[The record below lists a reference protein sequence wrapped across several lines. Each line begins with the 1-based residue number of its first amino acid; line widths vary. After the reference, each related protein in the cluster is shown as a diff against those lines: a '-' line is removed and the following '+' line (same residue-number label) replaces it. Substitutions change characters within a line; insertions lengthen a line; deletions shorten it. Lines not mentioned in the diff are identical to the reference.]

1 MKEQLEIKPQFAD
14 EHAAPQYHNPNDL
27 STIEK
32 QLGIIQSAEDTFKK
46 IQEELDEKKNEIEEK
61 DSLIKQANEL
71 IQQLREKVD
80 EKEKTKEEL
89 LLEVESSKSS
99 EIIQRAIEFA
109 NSEKARSKE
118 QAEKE
123 AESIIQNAQTEADK
137 ILAEAE
143 KEAKIAEQRKDDAN
157 TLYLEIVEKLKNFG
171 IQIDKIISDSKS
183 VKVNKPETK
192 KEVKNNTSDV
202 KGKEV
207 KEPKPAIQKGNK
219 PEDKTEKTDEM
230 NGWSQFGVQEESK
243 PKGKTSRTKTKEEIE
258 LAEMLNAK

>member
-1 MKEQLEIKPQFAD
+1 MKEQLEIKPQIAD
-14 EHAAPQYHNPNDL
+14 ENAAPQYHNPNDL

-157 TLYLEIVEKLKNFG
+157 SLYLEIVEKLKNFG
-171 IQIDKIISDSKS
+171 VQIDNIISDSKS

-192 KEVKNNTSDV
+192 KEVKNDTSDV
-202 KGKEV
+202 KEV
-207 KEPKPAIQKGNK
+207 KEPKPAIKKENK
-219 PEDKTEKTDEM
+219 PEDKTEKTDQM
-230 NGWSQFGVQEESK
+230 TGWSQFGVQEENK

>member
-1 MKEQLEIKPQFAD
+1 MKEQLEIKPQIAD
-14 EHAAPQYHNPNDL
+14 EYAAPQYHNPNDL

-80 EKEKTKEEL
+80 EKEKTKEEV

-157 TLYLEIVEKLKNFG
+157 SLYLEIVEKLKNFG
-171 IQIDKIISDSKS
+171 VQIDNIISDSKS

-192 KEVKNNTSDV
+192 KEVKNDTSDV
-202 KGKEV
+202 KEV
-207 KEPKPAIQKGNK
+207 KEPKPAIKKENK
-219 PEDKTEKTDEM
+219 PEDKTEKTDQM
-230 NGWSQFGVQEESK
+230 TGWSQFGVQEENK

>member
-1 MKEQLEIKPQFAD
+1 MKEQLEIKPQFSAD
-14 EHAAPQYHNPNDL
+14 ESTAPQYHNPNDL

-32 QLGIIQSAEDTFKK
+32 QLGIIQSAEDTFKR

-80 EKEKTKEEL
+80 EKEKTKEEV

-157 TLYLEIVEKLKNFG
+157 NLYLEIVEKLKNFG
-171 IQIDKIISDSKS
+171 VQIDKIVADSKS

-192 KEVKNNTSDV
+192 KEVKNDTSDV
-202 KGKEV
+202 KEV
-207 KEPKPAIQKGNK
+207 KEPKPAIKKENK
-219 PEDKTEKTDEM
+219 PEDKTEKTDQM
-230 NGWSQFGVQEESK
+230 TGWSQFGVQEENK

>member
-1 MKEQLEIKPQFAD
+1 LKEQLEIKPQIAD
-14 EHAAPQYHNPNDL
+14 ENAAPQYHNPNDL

-80 EKEKTKEEL
+80 EKEKTKEEV

-157 TLYLEIVEKLKNFG
+157 SLYLEIVEKLKNFG
-171 IQIDKIISDSKS
+171 VQIDNIISDSKS

-192 KEVKNNTSDV
+192 KEVKNDTSDV
-202 KGKEV
+202 KEV
-207 KEPKPAIQKGNK
+207 KEPKPAIKKENK
-219 PEDKTEKTDEM
+219 PEDKTEKTDQM
-230 NGWSQFGVQEESK
+230 TGWSQFGVQEENK

>member
-1 MKEQLEIKPQFAD
+1 MKEQLEIKPQIAD
-14 EHAAPQYHNPNDL
+14 ENAAPQYHNPNDL

-80 EKEKTKEEL
+80 EKEKTKEEV

-157 TLYLEIVEKLKNFG
+157 RLYLEIVEKLKNFG
-171 IQIDKIISDSKS
+171 VQIDNIISDSKS

-192 KEVKNNTSDV
+192 KEVKNDTSDV
-202 KGKEV
+202 KEV
-207 KEPKPAIQKGNK
+207 KEPKPAIKKENK
-219 PEDKTEKTDEM
+219 PEDKTEKTDQM
-230 NGWSQFGVQEESK
+230 TGWSQFGVQEENK

>member
-1 MKEQLEIKPQFAD
+1 MKEQLEIKPQIAD
-14 EHAAPQYHNPNDL
+14 ENAAPQYHNPNDL

-157 TLYLEIVEKLKNFG
+157 SLYLEIVEKLKNFG
-171 IQIDKIISDSKS
+171 VQIDNIISDSKS
-183 VKVNKPETK
+183 VKINKPETK
-192 KEVKNNTSDV
+192 KEVKNDTSDV
-202 KGKEV
+202 KEV
-207 KEPKPAIQKGNK
+207 KEPKPAIKKENK
-219 PEDKTEKTDEM
+219 PEDKTEKTDQM
-230 NGWSQFGVQEESK
+230 TGWSQFGVQEENK

>member
-1 MKEQLEIKPQFAD
+1 MKEQLEIKPQIAD

-80 EKEKTKEEL
+80 EKEKTKEEV

-118 QAEKE
+118 RAEKE

-157 TLYLEIVEKLKNFG
+157 SLYLEIVEKLKNFG
-171 IQIDKIISDSKS
+171 VQIDNIISDSKS

-192 KEVKNNTSDV
+192 KEVKNDTSDV
-202 KGKEV
+202 KEV
-207 KEPKPAIQKGNK
+207 KEPKPAIKKENK
-219 PEDKTEKTDEM
+219 PEDKTEKTDQM
-230 NGWSQFGVQEESK
+230 TGWSQFGVQEENK

>member
-1 MKEQLEIKPQFAD
+1 MKEQLEIKPQIAD
-14 EHAAPQYHNPNDL
+14 ENAAPQYHNPKDL
-27 STIEK
+27 STIEQ

-46 IQEELDEKKNEIEEK
+46 LQGELDEKKNEIEEK

-71 IQQLREKVD
+71 IQQLKEKVD
-80 EKEKTKEEL
+80 EKEKTKEEV

-157 TLYLEIVEKLKNFG
+157 SLYLEIVEKLKNFG
-171 IQIDKIISDSKS
+171 VQIDNIISDSKS

-192 KEVKNNTSDV
+192 KEVK
-202 KGKEV
+202 
-207 KEPKPAIQKGNK
+207 EPKPAIKKENK
-219 PEDKTEKTDEM
+219 PEDKTEKTDQM
-230 NGWSQFGVQEESK
+230 TGWSQFGVQEENK

>member
-1 MKEQLEIKPQFAD
+1 MKEQLEIKPQIAD
-14 EHAAPQYHNPNDL
+14 ENAAPQYHNPKDL
-27 STIEK
+27 STIEQ

-46 IQEELDEKKNEIEEK
+46 LQGELDEKKNEIEEK

-71 IQQLREKVD
+71 IQQLKEKVD
-80 EKEKTKEEL
+80 EKEKTKEEV

-157 TLYLEIVEKLKNFG
+157 SLYLEIVEKLKNFG
-171 IQIDKIISDSKS
+171 VQIDNIISDSKS

-192 KEVKNNTSDV
+192 KEVNKNDASDV
-202 KGKEV
+202 KEV
-207 KEPKPAIQKGNK
+207 KEPKPDIKKENK
-219 PEDKTEKTDEM
+219 PEDKTEKTDQM
-230 NGWSQFGVQEESK
+230 TGWSQFGVQEENK

-258 LAEMLNAK
+258 LAKMLNAK

>member
-1 MKEQLEIKPQFAD
+1 MKEQLEIKPQIAD

-80 EKEKTKEEL
+80 EKEKTKEEV

-157 TLYLEIVEKLKNFG
+157 SLYLEIVEKLKNFG
-171 IQIDKIISDSKS
+171 VQIDNIISDSKS

-192 KEVKNNTSDV
+192 KEVKNDTSDV
-202 KGKEV
+202 KEV
-207 KEPKPAIQKGNK
+207 KEPKPAIKKENK
-219 PEDKTEKTDEM
+219 LEDKTEKTDQM
-230 NGWSQFGVQEESK
+230 TGWSQFGVQEENK

>member
-1 MKEQLEIKPQFAD
+1 MKEQLEIKPQIAD

-27 STIEK
+27 STIKK

-71 IQQLREKVD
+71 IKQLREKVD
-80 EKEKTKEEL
+80 EKEKTKEEV

-157 TLYLEIVEKLKNFG
+157 SLYLEIVEKLKNFG
-171 IQIDKIISDSKS
+171 VQIDNIISDSKS

-192 KEVKNNTSDV
+192 KEVKNDTSDV
-202 KGKEV
+202 KEV
-207 KEPKPAIQKGNK
+207 KEPKPAIKKENK
-219 PEDKTEKTDEM
+219 PEDKTEKTDQM
-230 NGWSQFGVQEESK
+230 TGWSQFGVQEENK

>member
-1 MKEQLEIKPQFAD
+1 MKEQLEIKPQIAD
-14 EHAAPQYHNPNDL
+14 ENAAPQYHNPNDL

-80 EKEKTKEEL
+80 EKEKTKEEV

-157 TLYLEIVEKLKNFG
+157 SLYLEIVEKLKNFG
-171 IQIDKIISDSKS
+171 VQIDNIISDSKS

-192 KEVKNNTSDV
+192 KEVKNDTSDV
-202 KGKEV
+202 KEV
-207 KEPKPAIQKGNK
+207 KEPKPAIKKENK
-219 PEDKTEKTDEM
+219 PEDKTEKTDQM
-230 NGWSQFGVQEESK
+230 TGWSQFGVQEENK

>member
-1 MKEQLEIKPQFAD
+1 MKEQLEIKPQIAD
-14 EHAAPQYHNPNDL
+14 EHTAPQYHNPNDL

-80 EKEKTKEEL
+80 EKEKTKEEV

-157 TLYLEIVEKLKNFG
+157 SLHLEIVEKLKNFG
-171 IQIDKIISDSKS
+171 VQIDNIISDSKS

-192 KEVKNNTSDV
+192 KEVKNDTSDV
-202 KGKEV
+202 KEV
-207 KEPKPAIQKGNK
+207 KEPKPAIKKENK
-219 PEDKTEKTDEM
+219 PEDKTEKTDQM
-230 NGWSQFGVQEESK
+230 TGWSQFGVQEENK

>member
-1 MKEQLEIKPQFAD
+1 MKEQLEIKPQIAD
-14 EHAAPQYHNPNDL
+14 EHAAPQYHNPNEL

-80 EKEKTKEEL
+80 EKEKTKEEV

-157 TLYLEIVEKLKNFG
+157 SLYLEIVEKLKNFG
-171 IQIDKIISDSKS
+171 VQIDNIISDSKS

-192 KEVKNNTSDV
+192 KEVKNDTSDV
-202 KGKEV
+202 KEV
-207 KEPKPAIQKGNK
+207 KEPKPAIKKENK
-219 PEDKTEKTDEM
+219 PEDKTEKTDQM
-230 NGWSQFGVQEESK
+230 TGWSQFGVQEENK

>member
-1 MKEQLEIKPQFAD
+1 MKEQLEIKPQIAD
-14 EHAAPQYHNPNDL
+14 ENAAPQYHNPNDL

-32 QLGIIQSAEDTFKK
+32 QLGIIQSAEDTFKM

-80 EKEKTKEEL
+80 EKEKTKEEV

-123 AESIIQNAQTEADK
+123 A
-137 ILAEAE
+137 
-143 KEAKIAEQRKDDAN
+143 KIAEQRKDDAN
-157 TLYLEIVEKLKNFG
+157 SLYLEIVEKLKNFG
-171 IQIDKIISDSKS
+171 VQIDNIISDSKS

-192 KEVKNNTSDV
+192 KEVKNDTSDV
-202 KGKEV
+202 KEV
-207 KEPKPAIQKGNK
+207 KEPKPAIKKENK
-219 PEDKTEKTDEM
+219 PEDKTEKTDQM
-230 NGWSQFGVQEESK
+230 TGWSQFGVQEENK

>member
-1 MKEQLEIKPQFAD
+1 MKEQLEIKPQIAVD
-14 EHAAPQYHNPNDL
+14 ENTAPQYHNPNDL

-80 EKEKTKEEL
+80 EKEKTKEEV

-137 ILAEAE
+137 ILDEAE

-157 TLYLEIVEKLKNFG
+157 SLYLEIVEKLKNFG
-171 IQIDKIISDSKS
+171 VQIDNIISDSKS

-192 KEVKNNTSDV
+192 KEVKNDTSDV
-202 KGKEV
+202 KEV
-207 KEPKPAIQKGNK
+207 KEQKPAIKKENK
-219 PEDKTEKTDEM
+219 PEDKTEKTDQM
-230 NGWSQFGVQEESK
+230 TGWSQFGVQEESK

-258 LAEMLNAK
+258 LAKMLNAK

>member
-1 MKEQLEIKPQFAD
+1 MKEQLEIKPQIAD
-14 EHAAPQYHNPNDL
+14 ENAAPQYHNPKDL
-27 STIEK
+27 STIEQ
-32 QLGIIQSAEDTFKK
+32 QLGIIQSAEDTFK
-46 IQEELDEKKNEIEEK
+46 QLQGELDEKKTEIEEK

-80 EKEKTKEEL
+80 EKEKTKEEV

-157 TLYLEIVEKLKNFG
+157 NLYLEIVEKLKNFG
-171 IQIDKIISDSKS
+171 VQIDKIVADAKS

-192 KEVKNNTSDV
+192 KEVKNDTSDV
-202 KGKEV
+202 KEV
-207 KEPKPAIQKGNK
+207 KEPKPAIKKENK
-219 PEDKTEKTDEM
+219 PEDKTEKTDQM
-230 NGWSQFGVQEESK
+230 IGWSQFGVQEENK

>member
-1 MKEQLEIKPQFAD
+1 MKEQLEIKPQIAD

-80 EKEKTKEEL
+80 EKEKTKEEV

-157 TLYLEIVEKLKNFG
+157 SLYLEIVEKLKNFG
-171 IQIDKIISDSKS
+171 VQIDNIISDSKS

-192 KEVKNNTSDV
+192 KEVKNDTSDV
-202 KGKEV
+202 KEV
-207 KEPKPAIQKGNK
+207 KEPKPAIKKENK
-219 PEDKTEKTDEM
+219 PEDKTEKTDQM
-230 NGWSQFGVQEESK
+230 TGWSQFGVQEENK

>member
-1 MKEQLEIKPQFAD
+1 MKEQLEIKPQIAD
-14 EHAAPQYHNPNDL
+14 ENAAPQYHNPKDL
-27 STIEK
+27 STIEQ

-46 IQEELDEKKNEIEEK
+46 LQGELDEKKNEIEEK

-71 IQQLREKVD
+71 IQQLKEKVD
-80 EKEKTKEEL
+80 EKEKTKEEV

-157 TLYLEIVEKLKNFG
+157 NLYLEIVEKLKNFG
-171 IQIDKIISDSKS
+171 VQIDKIVADAKS
-183 VKVNKPETK
+183 VKVKKPETK
-192 KEVKNNTSDV
+192 KEVENNTSDV
-202 KGKEV
+202 KEV
-207 KEPKPAIQKGNK
+207 KEPKPAIKKENK
-219 PEDKTEKTDEM
+219 PEDKTEKTDQM
-230 NGWSQFGVQEESK
+230 TGWSQFGVQEENK

>member
-1 MKEQLEIKPQFAD
+1 MKEQLEIKPQIAD

-80 EKEKTKEEL
+80 EKEKTKEEV

-123 AESIIQNAQTEADK
+123 AKSIIQNAQTEADK

-157 TLYLEIVEKLKNFG
+157 SLYLEIVEKLKNFG
-171 IQIDKIISDSKS
+171 VQIDNIISDSKS

-192 KEVKNNTSDV
+192 KEVKNDTSDV
-202 KGKEV
+202 KEV
-207 KEPKPAIQKGNK
+207 KEPKPAIKKENK
-219 PEDKTEKTDEM
+219 PEDKTEKTDQM
-230 NGWSQFGVQEESK
+230 TGWSQFGVQEENK

>member
-1 MKEQLEIKPQFAD
+1 MKEQLEIKPQIAD

-32 QLGIIQSAEDTFKK
+32 QLGIIQSVEDTFKK

-80 EKEKTKEEL
+80 EKEKTKEEV

-157 TLYLEIVEKLKNFG
+157 SLYLEIVEKLKNFG
-171 IQIDKIISDSKS
+171 VQIDNIISDSKS

-192 KEVKNNTSDV
+192 KEVKNDTSDV
-202 KGKEV
+202 KEV
-207 KEPKPAIQKGNK
+207 KEPKPAIKKENK
-219 PEDKTEKTDEM
+219 PEDKTEKTDQM
-230 NGWSQFGVQEESK
+230 TGWSQFGVQEENK

>member
-1 MKEQLEIKPQFAD
+1 LKEQLEIKPQIAVD
-14 EHAAPQYHNPNDL
+14 ENTAPQYHNPNDL

-80 EKEKTKEEL
+80 EKEKTKEEV

-157 TLYLEIVEKLKNFG
+157 SLYLEIVEKLKNFG
-171 IQIDKIISDSKS
+171 VQIDNIISDSKS

-192 KEVKNNTSDV
+192 KEVKNDTSDV
-202 KGKEV
+202 KEV
-207 KEPKPAIQKGNK
+207 KEPKPAIKKENK
-219 PEDKTEKTDEM
+219 PEDKTEKTDQM
-230 NGWSQFGVQEESK
+230 TGWSQFGVQEENK

>member
-1 MKEQLEIKPQFAD
+1 MKEQLEIKPQIAD
-14 EHAAPQYHNPNDL
+14 ENAAPQYHNPNDL

-32 QLGIIQSAEDTFKK
+32 QLGIIQSAEDTFKM

-80 EKEKTKEEL
+80 EKEKTKEEV

-157 TLYLEIVEKLKNFG
+157 SLYLEIVEKLKNFG
-171 IQIDKIISDSKS
+171 VQIDNIISDSKS

-192 KEVKNNTSDV
+192 KEVKNDTSDV
-202 KGKEV
+202 KEV
-207 KEPKPAIQKGNK
+207 KEPKPAIKKENK
-219 PEDKTEKTDEM
+219 PEDKTEKTDQM
-230 NGWSQFGVQEESK
+230 TGWSQFGVQEENK

>member
-1 MKEQLEIKPQFAD
+1 MKEQLEIKPQIAD

-157 TLYLEIVEKLKNFG
+157 SLYLEIVEKLKNFG
-171 IQIDKIISDSKS
+171 VQIDNIISDSKS

-192 KEVKNNTSDV
+192 KEVKNDTSDV
-202 KGKEV
+202 KEV
-207 KEPKPAIQKGNK
+207 KEPKPAIKKENK
-219 PEDKTEKTDEM
+219 PEDKTEKTDQM
-230 NGWSQFGVQEESK
+230 TGWSQFGVQEENK

>member
-1 MKEQLEIKPQFAD
+1 MKEQLEIKPQIAD
-14 EHAAPQYHNPNDL
+14 ENAAPQYHNPNDL

-46 IQEELDEKKNEIEEK
+46 IQEELDDKKTEIEEK
-61 DSLIKQANEL
+61 DLLIKQANEL

-80 EKEKTKEEL
+80 EKEKTKEEV

-157 TLYLEIVEKLKNFG
+157 SLYLEIVEKLKNFG
-171 IQIDKIISDSKS
+171 VQIDNIISDSKS

-192 KEVKNNTSDV
+192 KEVKNDTSDV
-202 KGKEV
+202 KEV
-207 KEPKPAIQKGNK
+207 KEPKPAIKKENK
-219 PEDKTEKTDEM
+219 PEDKTEKTDQM
-230 NGWSQFGVQEESK
+230 TGWSQFGVQEENK

>member
-1 MKEQLEIKPQFAD
+1 MKEQLEIKPQIAD
-14 EHAAPQYHNPNDL
+14 ENAAPQYHNPNDL

-157 TLYLEIVEKLKNFG
+157 SLYLEIVEKLKNFG
-171 IQIDKIISDSKS
+171 VQIDNIISDSKS
-183 VKVNKPETK
+183 VKVNKPEIK
-192 KEVKNNTSDV
+192 KEVKNDTSDV
-202 KGKEV
+202 KEV
-207 KEPKPAIQKGNK
+207 KEPKPAIKKENK
-219 PEDKTEKTDEM
+219 PEDKTEKTDQM
-230 NGWSQFGVQEESK
+230 TGWSQFGVQEENK

>member
-1 MKEQLEIKPQFAD
+1 MKEQLEIKPQIAD
-14 EHAAPQYHNPNDL
+14 ENAAPQYHNPNDL

-46 IQEELDEKKNEIEEK
+46 IQEELDDKKTEIEEK
-61 DSLIKQANEL
+61 DLLIKQANEL

-80 EKEKTKEEL
+80 EKEKTKEEV

-157 TLYLEIVEKLKNFG
+157 SLYLEIVKKLKNFG
-171 IQIDKIISDSKS
+171 VQIDNIISDSKS

-192 KEVKNNTSDV
+192 KEVKNDTSDV
-202 KGKEV
+202 KEV
-207 KEPKPAIQKGNK
+207 KEPKPAIKKENK
-219 PEDKTEKTDEM
+219 PEDKTEKTDQM
-230 NGWSQFGVQEESK
+230 TGWSQFGVQEENK

>member
-1 MKEQLEIKPQFAD
+1 MKEQLEIKPQIAD

-71 IQQLREKVD
+71 IQQLKEKVD
-80 EKEKTKEEL
+80 EKEKTKEEV

-137 ILAEAE
+137 ILAEAK

-157 TLYLEIVEKLKNFG
+157 NLYLEIVEKLKNFG
-171 IQIDKIISDSKS
+171 VQIDKIISDSKS

-192 KEVKNNTSDV
+192 KEVKNDTSDV
-202 KGKEV
+202 KEV
-207 KEPKPAIQKGNK
+207 KEPKPAIKKENK
-219 PEDKTEKTDEM
+219 PEDKTEKTDQM
-230 NGWSQFGVQEESK
+230 TGWSQFGVQEENK

>member
-1 MKEQLEIKPQFAD
+1 MKEQLEIKPQIAVD
-14 EHAAPQYHNPNDL
+14 ENTAPQYHNPNDL

-80 EKEKTKEEL
+80 EKEKTKEEV

-157 TLYLEIVEKLKNFG
+157 SLYLEIVEKLKNFG
-171 IQIDKIISDSKS
+171 VQIDNIISDSKS

-192 KEVKNNTSDV
+192 KEVKNDTSDV
-202 KGKEV
+202 KEV
-207 KEPKPAIQKGNK
+207 KEPKPAIKKENK
-219 PEDKTEKTDEM
+219 PEDKTEKTDQM
-230 NGWSQFGVQEESK
+230 TGWSQFGVQEENK

>member
-1 MKEQLEIKPQFAD
+1 LKEQLEIKPQIAD

-80 EKEKTKEEL
+80 EKEKTKEEV

-157 TLYLEIVEKLKNFG
+157 SLYLEIVEKLKNFG
-171 IQIDKIISDSKS
+171 VQIDNIISDSKS

-192 KEVKNNTSDV
+192 KEVKNDTSDV
-202 KGKEV
+202 KEV
-207 KEPKPAIQKGNK
+207 KEPKPAIKKENK
-219 PEDKTEKTDEM
+219 PEDKTEKTDQM
-230 NGWSQFGVQEESK
+230 TGWSQFGVQEENK

>member
-1 MKEQLEIKPQFAD
+1 MKEQLEIKPQIAVD
-14 EHAAPQYHNPNDL
+14 ENTAPQYHNPNDL

-80 EKEKTKEEL
+80 EKEKTKEEV

-157 TLYLEIVEKLKNFG
+157 SLYLEIVEKLKNFSV
-171 IQIDKIISDSKS
+171 QIDNIISDSKS

-192 KEVKNNTSDV
+192 KEVKNDTSDV
-202 KGKEV
+202 KEV
-207 KEPKPAIQKGNK
+207 KEPKPAIKKENK
-219 PEDKTEKTDEM
+219 PEDKTEKTDQM
-230 NGWSQFGVQEESK
+230 TGWSQFGVQEESK

-258 LAEMLNAK
+258 LAKMLNAK

>member
-1 MKEQLEIKPQFAD
+1 MKEQLEIKPQIAD

-80 EKEKTKEEL
+80 EKEKTKEEV

-157 TLYLEIVEKLKNFG
+157 SLYLEIVEKLKNFG
-171 IQIDKIISDSKS
+171 VQIDNIISDSKS

-192 KEVKNNTSDV
+192 KEVKNDTSDV
-202 KGKEV
+202 KEV
-207 KEPKPAIQKGNK
+207 KEPKPAIKKKINR
-219 PEDKTEKTDEM
+219 KTR
-230 NGWSQFGVQEESK
+230 
-243 PKGKTSRTKTKEEIE
+243 PKKQIR
-258 LAEMLNAK
+258 

>member
-171 IQIDKIISDSKS
+171 VQIDKIISDSKS

-192 KEVKNNTSDV
+192 KEVKNDTSDV
-202 KGKEV
+202 KEV
-207 KEPKPAIQKGNK
+207 KEPKPAIKKENK
-219 PEDKTEKTDEM
+219 PEDKTEKTDQM
-230 NGWSQFGVQEESK
+230 TGWSQFGVQEENK

>member
-1 MKEQLEIKPQFAD
+1 MKEQLEIKPQIAD

-80 EKEKTKEEL
+80 EKEKTKEEV

-143 KEAKIAEQRKDDAN
+143 KEARIAEQRKDDAN

-171 IQIDKIISDSKS
+171 VQIDKIISDSKS
-183 VKVNKPETK
+183 VKVDKPGTK
-192 KEVKNNTSDV
+192 KEVNKNDTSDV
-202 KGKEV
+202 KEV
-207 KEPKPAIQKGNK
+207 KEPKPAIKKENK
-219 PEDKTEKTDEM
+219 PEDKTEKTDQM
-230 NGWSQFGVQEESK
+230 TGWSQFGVQEESK

-258 LAEMLNAK
+258 LAKMLNAK